1 MRLPCCSKI
10 LISIV
15 LKMYYLVFLFS
26 ISIMKSFFSAL
37 LFGFLCLKATTTSWA
52 SDEQPKTDTLKAHHY
67 IEEAKKNFENPRI
80 ADSLGSLAFEA
91 AADYFP
97 LKGKSAYV
105 LLLANLTTNFELAC
119 QWGDTAVY
127 YFKKNN
133 NDLWSGNA
141 LRAIG
146 TKAQRTNKNDLAIR
160 YLQES
165 LTYFDKAHDTVMMAQ
180 NYVSLAL
187 LYHNNLMDYAKG
199 LQYGH
204 EGLTLIESQHTSQP
218 ILLWRAINAIAIS
231 YDDLKEWDNA
241 LAYHERNLDFDD
253 PKYKSTT
260 FNNIGNTLRKKGEFV
275 KAETFF
281 RQSLVLIKSD
291 DNDSYAT
298 TYDLATYYFNLAQVN
313 ADLKNMKMALFYNDS
328 SLYYAD
334 KSKNTE
340 KLRDSYE
347 FAYQINQK
355 QGNFKKAFEYV
366 KHLMEIKDSVLNKDK
381 AEIIYEM
388 ESRFQTEKK
397 ELRIVQLQ
405 NETLTKD
412 LELQSTHTIVW
423 WIIAAVVFISA
434 LVFALLKR
442 HQFKLRLARVNEHE
456 ELQRQRFSA
465 VIEAEE
471 NERARVAKDLHDGLG
486 QLLSVAKLNL
496 TAVAFPPN
504 DAQGQLLNNSIKI
517 LDQATQEVRSISHN
531 LMPAALM
538 ELGLKEALEDMILKI
553 NESKLLNIKFR
564 VAGIEDRLP
573 APIEVAVYRIIQ
585 EVINNMI
592 KHSRADQIEVNVVG
606 KGNTLHLSISDNG
619 VGFEKEMITK
629 SKGLGWKSVFSR
641 IAMLKGNIEVDTQ
654 PGKGTNINIQ
664 FAIA

>member
-1 MRLPCCSKI
+1 MRRLGFV
-10 LISIV
+10 V
-15 LKMYYLVFLFS
+15 LMS
-26 ISIMKSFFSAL
+26 L
-37 LFGFLCLKATTTSWA
+37 LSVKLATAFA
-52 SDEQPKTDTLKAHHY
+52 SGQQPKVDTLKAHRY
-67 IEEAKKNFENPRI
+67 IEEAKNNFDEPRL
-80 ADSLGSLAFEA
+80 ADSLGHLAFQLA
-91 AADYFP
+91 GNYFP
-97 LKGKSAYV
+97 YKAESAFIISS
-105 LLLANLTTNFELAC
+105 ANLASDFDAAR
-119 QWGDTAVY
+119 QWADTSVFY
-127 YFKKNN
+127 YLKNN
-133 NDLWSGNA
+133 NYSGSGYS
-141 LRAIG
+141 LRAVG
-146 TKAQRTNKNDLAIR
+146 TKAQFTNRNDLAIR
-160 YLQES
+160 YLLES
-165 LTYFDKAHDTVMMAQ
+165 ARYFDKARDTVMVAQ
-180 NYVSLAL
+180 NYVSLSL
-187 LYHNNLMDYAKG
+187 LYHNNLLDFENG

-204 EGLTLIESQHTSQP
+204 EGLKLIESQHTQQP

-231 YDDLKEWDNA
+231 YDDSREWDKA
-241 LAYHERNLDFDD
+241 LAYHERNLGFDD
-253 PKYKSTT
+253 PFYKSSTL
-260 FNNIGNTLRKKGEFV
+260 NNIGNTLRKKGELA

-281 RQSLVLIKSD
+281 QQSLALIEPD
-291 DNDSYAT
+291 DY
-298 TYDLATYYFNLAQVN
+298 YHLATDYLNLTQVN
-313 ADLKNMKMALFYNDS
+313 SDLQNMKKAFLYNDS
-328 SLYYAD
+328 SLYYAN
-334 KSKNTE
+334 KSNNTE
-340 KLRDSYE
+340 KLRDAYE
-347 FAYQINQK
+347 IAYQLNQK

-388 ESRFQTEKK
+388 ESRFQSEKK
-397 ELRIVQLQ
+397 ELQIVQLR

-412 LELQSTHTIVW
+412 LELQQSRTIVW
-423 WIIAAVVFISA
+423 WVIASVLLVGA
-434 LVFALLKR
+434 LIFWLFKR
-442 HQFKLRLARVNEHE
+442 HQFKLRFDRVKENE

-486 QLLSVAKLNL
+486 QLLSAAKLSL
-496 TAVAFPPN
+496 TAVSLPS
-504 DAQGQLLNNSIKI
+504 DDMQGQLLNNSIQV

-531 LMPAALM
+531 LMPVALM

-553 NESKLLNIKFR
+553 NESKLLNIQFLIE
-564 VAGIEDRLP
+564 GIEARLP

-592 KHSRADQIEVNVVG
+592 KHSRADRIEVNVLA